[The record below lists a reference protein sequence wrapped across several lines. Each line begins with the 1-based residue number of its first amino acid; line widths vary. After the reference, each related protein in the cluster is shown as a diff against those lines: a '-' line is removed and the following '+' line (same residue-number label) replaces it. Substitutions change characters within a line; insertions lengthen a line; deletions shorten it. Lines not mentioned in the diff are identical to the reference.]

1 MQERGAEFRAPGA
14 AGAYIYGMD
23 DLDAVDEPE
32 FRPLGESRWPPVI
45 AVLAFVI
52 MNISLRIWLPDE
64 HATTL
69 PWLLPTIEVVL
80 LGVLV
85 FSDPIRTDRRT
96 LQLRRT
102 AIVLII
108 LLIGAAVLS
117 TGVLIAHL
125 INGDPQTNSGGR
137 LLAAGSL
144 VWFGNILAFSLLY
157 WVLDSGGPTTRA
169 HRRSGHPDFVFPQTE
184 STELVPEGWHPV
196 YLDYL
201 YLGFCTSTAFSPTDV
216 LPFTHWAKMAMAAQ
230 SAMSLAVIGL
240 VIARAVNVFA

>member
-1 MQERGAEFRAPGA
+1 
-14 AGAYIYGMD
+14 MD
-23 DLDAVDEPE
+23 DLDAMDEPE
-32 FRPLGESRWPPVI
+32 LRPLGESRWPPVI
-45 AVLAFVI
+45 AVLTFVI
-52 MNISLRIWLPDE
+52 LNVALRIWLPDE
-64 HATTL
+64 RAITF
-69 PWLLPTIEVVL
+69 PWLLPAIEVAL

-85 FSDPIRTDRRT
+85 FSDPIRTDRRS

-102 AIVLII
+102 AITLIV
-108 LLIGAAVLS
+108 LLIAAAVLA
-117 TGVLIAHL
+117 TAVLIAHL
-125 INGDPQTNSGGR
+125 INGDPQTNSGGK

-157 WVLDSGGPTTRA
+157 WVFDSGGPTARA
-169 HRRSGHPDFVFPQTE
+169 HRRSGHPDLVFPQTE
-184 STELVPEGWHPV
+184 SAELAPEGWHPV

-240 VIARAVNVFA
+240 VIARAVNVFV